1 MQDGH
6 RTCVLFSGDWIGAAF
21 AGAGTADCA
30 LGLQPLLPHCHFRSE
45 ERSTRAVIFH
55 CSLWNKV

>member
-1 MQDGH
+1 MMQDGD

-30 LGLQPLLPHCHFRSE
+30 RVHLPLAF
-45 ERSTRAVIFH
+45 
-55 CSLWNKV
+55 SLCFLTVTSDQRRGVPEL